1 MNKNISTISKIT
13 LLLSFFSLLF
23 YGCAEHQTKKL
34 MKDFMR
40 AEIVLPEDLHSV
52 ENRNMSTE
60 SVFPEIPTLIIYH
73 DSLECSTCRISHLMD
88 YSGLYEMAD
97 TSGFQVVTVFSPRQE
112 EYDEVLRQLM
122 VHNFPYPIY
131 IDFNC
136 SFRNRNTAIPEDPR
150 FHSFLIDKD
159 RHPVFVGNPTASD
172 DLWKVFEK
180 TLAKID

>member
-1 MNKNISTISKIT
+1 MTKNIISINKISLILAFSS
-13 LLLSFFSLLF
+13 LLLC
-23 YGCAEHQTKKL
+23 GCAERQTRKI
-34 MKDFMR
+34 MKDFIR
-40 AEIVLPEDLHSV
+40 AEIVLPGDLHSIA
-52 ENRNMSTE
+52 NRNMSTE
-60 SVFPEIPTLIIYH
+60 SLFPKIPTLIIYH

-88 YSGLYEMAD
+88 YAGLYEMAD
-97 TSGFQVVTVFSPRQE
+97 TSGFQIVTVFSPRQE

-131 IDFNC
+131 IDFNS
-136 SFRNRNTAIPEDPR
+136 SFRNRNASIPEDPR

-159 RHPVFVGNPTASD
+159 GHPVFVGNPAASD